1 MGYSYASFE
10 AWELARAGEIS
21 ESLMNSVDGNLTVEN
36 IVSADVL
43 DSLSKATEQ
52 VIRDDVASGQLE
64 PKDGIW
70 LLLGL
75 SLLIILFIYGTSKGS
90 GGNVS
95 ETGLT
100 HLDVYDPIVRYTAG
114 IQGPFSPAELVRLN
128 DYLAVQAWE
137 ENLALSPIGRL

>member
-1 MGYSYASFE
+1 
-10 AWELARAGEIS
+10 
-21 ESLMNSVDGNLTVEN
+21 MNSVDGDLTVKN
-36 IVSADVL
+36 IVTADVL

-52 VIRDDVASGQLE
+52 VIRGDALSEQLE
-64 PKDGIW
+64 PKGGWWLVLGIGLV
-70 LLLGL
+70 LLL
-75 SLLIILFIYGTSKGS
+75 FFYGSSKGS
-90 GGNVS
+90 SGNIS